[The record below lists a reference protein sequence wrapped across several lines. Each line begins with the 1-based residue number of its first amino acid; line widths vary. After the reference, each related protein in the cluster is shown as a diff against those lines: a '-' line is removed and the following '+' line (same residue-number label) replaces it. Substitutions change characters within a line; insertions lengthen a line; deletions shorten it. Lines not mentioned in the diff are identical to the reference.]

1 MLVESC
7 SVIDFVECEAFQL
20 FSWEFLKIKAMK
32 KLLFIALFLVGGLAV
47 RTQAQHLYEHTYPVI
62 TAEDPEIRALM
73 DAVSIDSITATINHL
88 SNYHTRRYDSRFI
101 YEVQDWLYERYNTLP
116 VDTVIK
122 HDFKLHG
129 LSITET
135 GDNILAIQWGTKTPE
150 EFVICGAHYDSY
162 AWDGYDPDT
171 IRSPGADDNAT
182 GVAGIWETA
191 RILSHYTF
199 DRSIIYANW
208 CAEECGLVGSAA
220 YASEC
225 AEQGMDI
232 VGYFNLDMTGYL
244 AEGSEI
250 HVHLLYTTRDSLIAN
265 YVYNFSHVYFPEM
278 PISQN
283 WLVNAD
289 SDYSSFNR
297 NGYAAV
303 QPFEDVHASSPFIHT
318 RNDILGLSVNNLEQ
332 SKRFTELNLGT
343 VATLAGLNGS
353 SVPENDVPIVTLYPN
368 PAKESVNIYAED
380 GLQQVV
386 VYNLMGQQI
395 ETLVLNRD
403 KAVTL
408 NTISYAP
415 GYYITNMVTPKGV
428 TTKQFIVLP

>member
-1 MLVESC
+1 M
-7 SVIDFVECEAFQL
+7 
-20 FSWEFLKIKAMK
+20 
-32 KLLFIALFLVGGLAV
+32 FLVGGLAV

-62 TAEDPEIRALM
+62 VNEDPEIRALM
-73 DAVSIDSITATINHL
+73 DAVNIDSITATINHL

-101 YEVQDWLYERYNTLP
+101 YEVQDWLYDRYNTLP

-135 GDNILAIQWGTKTPE
+135 GDNILGIQWGTKTPE

-244 AEGSEI
+244 EEGSQI

-289 SDYSSFNR
+289 SDFSSFNR

-303 QPFEDVHASSPFIHT
+303 QPFEDVHASSPFIHS

-332 SKRFTELNLGT
+332 SKRFTELNLGL
-343 VATLAGLNGS
+343 VATLAGLSHEGVAETNKIK
-353 SVPENDVPIVTLYPN
+353 VALYPN
-368 PAKESVNIYAED
+368 PAQDAVTILAED
-380 GLQQVV
+380 GLQSITICNV
-386 VYNLMGQQI
+386 LGQQI
-395 ETLVLNRD
+395 ERIALPSTNQYSLDLSSYDSGIYLVSL
-403 KAVTL
+403 VTE
-408 NTISYAP
+408 S
-415 GYYITNMVTPKGV
+415 GV
-428 TTKQFIVLP
+428 ATRRLVVQ